1 MDDEQSQRR
10 QSGAWC
16 ARAAQDLGYGYSKFL
31 KAKYFFFNTQ
41 IMDEFRAHN
50 SPFCLMQCMPMHSTL
65 Y

>member
-10 QSGAWC
+10 QSGAVV
-16 ARAAQDLGYGYSKFL
+16 RKGGPGFGVRVFKIL